1 MLSSAVPMPCVESLA
16 CCANDAKPS
25 TPSWSSFRTAALKS
39 SIVMEPSFRALY
51 RSLELA
57 VGPISAF
64 ATWFSCPGMTSC
76 RVFQS
81 CSSGFP
87 LLRIWLY
94 CCIARETS
102 AVEAPEAKHI
112 SLNAMPIFVASS
124 REPHNGASCCT
135 MDVSPGSDVGRPSI
149 DADIFLIDASA
160 SWLEYPRFFMTFGK
174 LFMVSTRLIALPSEL
189 LIAVNALLVIVETR
203 PATAPAL
210 ALRPSLKL
218 VPVCAPAFE
227 PMALAPEK
235 APFNCSV
242 IDPVRL
248 SNLGV
253 SSTEPRATSAI

>member
-1 MLSSAVPMPCVESLA
+1 
-16 CCANDAKPS
+16 
-25 TPSWSSFRTAALKS
+25 
-39 SIVMEPSFRALY
+39 
-51 RSLELA
+51 
-57 VGPISAF
+57 
-64 ATWFSCPGMTSC
+64 
-76 RVFQS
+76 
-81 CSSGFP
+81 
-87 LLRIWLY
+87 
-94 CCIARETS
+94 
-102 AVEAPEAKHI
+102 
-112 SLNAMPIFVASS
+112 
-124 REPHNGASCCT
+124 
-135 MDVSPGSDVGRPSI
+135 
-149 DADIFLIDASA
+149 
-160 SWLEYPRFFMTFGK
+160 MTFGK

-189 LIAVNALLVIVETR
+189 LIAVNALLEIEATR